1 MPMVNLM
8 EASPLL
14 RVPLPMCVKLTTK
27 DSHQDHC
34 LVLGLCDA
42 GDETW
47 ALSMPDK
54 GSTLVYIP
62 RPEEKL

>member
-14 RVPLPMCVKLTTK
+14 RVPLPLCVKLTTE

-54 GSTLVYIP
+54 SSTLVYIP
-62 RPEEKL
+62 RPKEKL